1 MRKTFVRA
9 AGRALALLILGLP
22 AARGAE
28 GTARPAASAVA
39 FRVDAA
45 ASRVFI
51 KVGASGRI
59 GHDHGVQGQLASGAI
74 TLGKG
79 GTLAFDMR
87 TFRTDS
93 PEARQYVGLSGTVS
107 TGDQRKVDAN
117 MLGPQVLDVA
127 RFPTAEYTITSAVP
141 VDGRAPGEPGRYRLD
156 GQLTLHGK
164 SRPLPLVAQVDP
176 TGSPGILRMRC
187 AFAIQQSDFGITP
200 YSTLGGLVG
209 VADRLDI
216 WGDVVIRPSSE

>member
-28 GTARPAASAVA
+28 EPARPAASAVA
-39 FRVDAA
+39 FQVDPA
-45 ASRVFI
+45 ASHVFI

-59 GHDHGVQGQLASGAI
+59 GHDHGVQGLLGGAI

-79 GTLAFDMR
+79 GTLVFDMR

-107 TGDQRKVDAN
+107 GADQQKTNATMR
-117 MLGPQVLDVA
+117 GPQVLDVVQY
-127 RFPTAEYTITSAVP
+127 PTAEYTITSAVP

-176 TGSPGILRMRC
+176 TGSPGVLRMRC

-216 WGDVVIRPSSE
+216 WGDVVIRPSSD